1 MTAEVVISP
10 AMTHRPVVNSVSH
23 ATRACL
29 SWVRIASSTASDT
42 WSAILSGCPSD
53 TDSDVK
59 MKSFCMTAPVVPVT
73 DCVTGSGDR
82 QSGDALAVFVSRPQ
96 VVKINAAALAHALCT
111 ALSFSVN
118 SPRGTPIHN
127 GLLHPLGWKP

>member
-42 WSAILSGCPSD
+42 WYAILSGCTSD

-59 MKSFCMTAPVVPVT
+59 MKSFCMAAPVVPVT
-73 DCVTGSGDR
+73 DCVTDSWDQR
-82 QSGDALAVFVSRPQ
+82 SGDALAVFVSRPQ
-96 VVKINAAALAHALCT
+96 VVKINSAAAALCRA
-111 ALSFSVN
+111 SSPSVN
-118 SPRGTPIHN
+118 SHKGTPTFYA
-127 GLLHPLGWKP
+127 LKRVKVRMPA

>member
-1 MTAEVVISP
+1 MTAEVVMSP
-10 AMTHRPVVNSVSH
+10 AMTHRPVVSKVSH

-59 MKSFCMTAPVVPVT
+59 MKSFCMTAPVVVPIT
-73 DCVTGSGDR
+73 DCVTGSGDQ

-96 VVKINAAALAHALCT
+96 VVKINAAAAALCRAT
-111 ALSFSVN
+111 LLAVN
-118 SPRGTPIHN
+118 SLQVTPIHH
-127 GLLHPLGWKP
+127 GLKPV